1 MTMDDRFLHERREAP
16 RPAFAAG
23 LRERL
28 RETEDAAGARQAPW
42 RPLAAAAAGVAVV
55 ALAFT
60 LPAVRAVAQ
69 DALDLFRVRSFAPV
83 EFDESRLDQL
93 RQLQDRAGS
102 DPTLMVFDDQEVLKE
117 PGPPVDYPSAGL
129 AASAAGLPGLR
140 EPGSLPAGFHFEKA
154 VVAGDGAARLTIHA
168 DRLRNVLDALELRD
182 VRVPDGFDGRS
193 ITVHKPSIV
202 QQRWTDGKRTLL
214 VLEAMSPEVTL
225 PPGAE
230 LRQLGEL
237 GLRVLGLDAAEAR
250 RMADGIDWRSTL
262 LVPVPTNA
270 GSFRRVTVAGQ
281 PALFIRTNARTRP
294 DGTRERSGAMVMW
307 SDGARVHAVQGDL
320 DGAELLDVAQSLH

>member
-1 MTMDDRFLHERREAP
+1 MTMDDRFLHEQREAP
-16 RPAFAAG
+16 RPGFAAA

-28 RETEDAAGARQAPW
+28 REVEDAAEVRHAPW
-42 RPLAAAAAGVAVV
+42 RPLAAFAAGVAAV
-55 ALAFT
+55 AIAFT
-60 LPAVRAVAQ
+60 FPAVRAVAQ

-83 EFDESRLDQL
+83 EFDESRLEQL
-93 RQLQDRAGS
+93 RQLQSRAGT
-102 DPTLMVFDDQEVLKE
+102 DPAMMVFDAQEVLKE
-117 PGPPVDYPSAGL
+117 PAPPVDYPSAGL
-129 AASAAGLPGLR
+129 AASAAGLPGLA
-140 EPGSLPAGFHFEKA
+140 EPRTLPAGFHFDKA

-193 ITVHKPSIV
+193 ITVHKPAIV
-202 QQRWTDGKRTLL
+202 QQRWTDGKRSIT

-237 GLRVLGLDAAEAR
+237 GLRVLGMDAGEAR

-262 LVPVPTNA
+262 LVPVPSNA
-270 GSFRRVTVAGQ
+270 ASFRRVTVDGK
-281 PALFIRTNARTRP
+281 PALFVRTNARTRP
-294 DGTRERSGAMVMW
+294 DGTRERSGAVVMW
-307 SDGARVHAVQGDL
+307 SDGARVHAVQGDI
-320 DGAELLDVAQSLH
+320 DAAELLDVAQSVR